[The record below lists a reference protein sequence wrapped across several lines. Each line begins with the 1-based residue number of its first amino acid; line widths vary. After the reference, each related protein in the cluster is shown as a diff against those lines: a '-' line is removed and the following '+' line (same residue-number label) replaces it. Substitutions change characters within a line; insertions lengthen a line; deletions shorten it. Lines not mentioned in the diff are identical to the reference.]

1 MTGPRPVCDSET
13 MRAFEAEIE
22 RKARV
27 QAMEQKVESTSKPE
41 EPIDNTPFGRKLAE
55 LGFFKT

>member
-1 MTGPRPVCDSET
+1 MTEPHPVDGET

-27 QAMEQKVESTSKPE
+27 KAEEQKVESTSKPDE
-41 EPIDNTPFGRKLAE
+41 SLDSTPFGRKLSE
-55 LGFFKT
+55 LGFFKL